1 MTPPLQKATPPPGP
15 KKKTSITMPDDVLQG
30 LRHAAVEERTDVS
43 ALLTR
48 LAEHFLKTRQR
59 GR

>member
-1 MTPPLQKATPPPGP
+1 MTPPRQKDT
-15 KKKTSITMPDDVLQG
+15 KVKTSITMPDAVLQG

-48 LAEHFLKTRQR
+48 LAETYLKARQKGA